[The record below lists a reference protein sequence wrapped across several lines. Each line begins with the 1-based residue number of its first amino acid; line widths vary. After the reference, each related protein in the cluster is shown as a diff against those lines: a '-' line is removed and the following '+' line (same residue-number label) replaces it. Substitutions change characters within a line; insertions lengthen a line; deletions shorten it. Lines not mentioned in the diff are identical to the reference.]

1 MRVGRSGLP
10 GRLLPLPCFSA
21 GDVIDE
27 ERRRLI
33 ELKQRAAL
41 QGRVQWEERKLR
53 EVNCNSFESEDSS
66 IGSSATSEKETRRV
80 TLKLTRAQ
88 RCYRCVVVRMGA

>member
-1 MRVGRSGLP
+1 MSDVSIILIIGAIHIELY
-10 GRLLPLPCFSA
+10 CFSA

-27 ERRRLI
+27 ERRRLC
-33 ELKQRAAL
+33 ELKQRAAQQGKMQWEEQRAAQ

-66 IGSSATSEKETRRV
+66 IGSSATSDKETR
-80 TLKLTRAQ
+80 
-88 RCYRCVVVRMGA
+88 